1 MRQKVFWLH
10 TCILAFVFVLT
21 LSGQSGSALSS
32 QQTNPAGFEYKF
44 VPVGLGIDL
53 KSGEAL
59 INEYDAEGW
68 ELIAVHSLTST
79 NGDRSLNFREGSI
92 WTGKARSFKATD
104 RVVEAKK
111 ALGKADALYIFKRAK
126 VGAK

>member
-1 MRQKVFWLH
+1 MKQRSFWL
-10 TCILAFVFVLT
+10 CSFILGFLLALN
-21 LSGQSGSALSS
+21 LSGQRGAASS
-32 QQTNPAGFEYKF
+32 PPQTKPAGFEYKI
-44 VPVGLGIDL
+44 VPVGLGTDL

-79 NGDRSLNFREGSI
+79 NGDHSLHFREGSFF
-92 WTGKARSFKATD
+92 TGKAPTFKATD
-104 RVVEAKK
+104 RNVAAKE

-126 VGAK
+126 VG